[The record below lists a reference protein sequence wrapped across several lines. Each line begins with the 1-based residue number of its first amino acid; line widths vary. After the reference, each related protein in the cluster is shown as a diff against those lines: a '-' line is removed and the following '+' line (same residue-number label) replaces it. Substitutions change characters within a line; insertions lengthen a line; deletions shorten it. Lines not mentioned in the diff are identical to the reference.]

1 MRKLTTLLLAMTML
15 CSCVLPAFAAE
26 ITTNGDSANT
36 TVQYGA
42 SESYIVT
49 VPDSAV
55 IGDDGLG
62 NITVSISNALL
73 ASQSTLNVYIS
84 SDSFTNGYWNL
95 TNTTQPNEKLKYS
108 IKKNSTNIANN
119 DIVLSVAAG
128 EAWDSTVS
136 ATLALQL
143 QDTVTQ
149 AGLYQDTLTFTVERL
164 NNSTQTYYG
173 TYQLAPNFMESVP
186 VADTEDIA
194 LLSSVDLENPTEEE
208 RGMLA
213 EHFYK
218 KYGIAFAAIK
228 MPWVETGSHLEHA
241 QIVDCMEINGMA
253 PLIYVEAMDAYI
265 LTLSVSAGNENIYDI
280 MLLPAS
286 MVESMM
292 DAMLANA
299 PFVLTEECPEEYL
312 DTLLIKISDD
322 ALIYFSSEV
331 CAHYNDNEYQ
341 HESFGT
347 FVGMTWRE
355 YIAQF
360 GDGQTIEGSR
370 VIFDIDDNGN
380 PMYLSLNG
388 RYVHPDEEMQC
399 AMYEAAPMDE
409 SIAIS
414 GNVYEVNDNAT
425 PIIVPE
431 APLNEEGYSEKQELL
446 ESLYNEY
453 KLTNFVSNP
462 NNNSLGNTILGVTA
476 MLKSNAEGATP
487 IYVLKMNDADGVYYT
502 VVALDTFATKDI
514 MRYLLI
520 DDTVSATGVA
530 ADWLQ
535 ANATKVK
542 DSSYTF
548 TVIGALDGYLPE
560 VAREIT
566 IVTAYDGLTWGELVA
581 DMQYY
586 GVSTEGYIYQ
596 EAIINGEP
604 VQLFMHYDGSDKL
617 ITADDVV
624 LPMASAKM
632 FVHHMYRRISDG
644 TMFYACQNCGEYQS
658 VIYNQCDNADCQVD
672 GPHGDCCCGTKTVES
687 LTFKETYNNDVGYRR
702 IYFTD
707 GMTWGEWLESKYAT
721 KDATVRDGY
730 ICNGAEYLYDET
742 TETYVQATDLIVAN
756 HSFDLKKTAPNT

>member
-42 SESYIVT
+42 SEGYIVT

-186 VADTEDIA
+186 VADAEDIT

-208 RGMLA
+208 IWMLA

-218 KYGIAFAAIK
+218 KYGIAFATLK
-228 MPWVETGSHLEHA
+228 MPFVETGSHLEHA
-241 QIVDCMEINGMA
+241 RITDCMEINGMA

-265 LTLSVSAGNENIYDI
+265 LTLSAPAGNENLYDI

-286 MVESMM
+286 MVEMM
-292 DAMLANA
+292 AAMLGNA
-299 PFVLTEECPEEYL
+299 PFALTEECPEEYL
-312 DTLLIKISDD
+312 DTLLVKISDD
-322 ALIYFSSEV
+322 AIIYFTHEV
-331 CAHYNDNEYQ
+331 CAHYNDNEYT
-341 HESFGT
+341 HKSFGT

-360 GDGQTIEGSR
+360 GDGHTIAGSR

-388 RYVHPDEEMQC
+388 RYVHPDEEVQC

-414 GNVYEVNDNAT
+414 GNVYEINANAT

-431 APLNEEGYSEKQELL
+431 APVNADDYAEKQELL

-453 KLTNFVSNP
+453 EITNFVSNP
-462 NNNSLGNTILGVTA
+462 NNNSFGNEILGVTA
-476 MLKSNAEGATP
+476 MLQSNAEGALP
-487 IYVLKMNDADGVYYT
+487 IYVVKMKDADGVYYGLI
-502 VVALDTFATKDI
+502 ALDSFVTKEI

-520 DDTVSATGVA
+520 DETVNATGVA

-535 ANATKVK
+535 ANTTKVK
-542 DSSYTF
+542 ESSYTF
-548 TVIGALDGYLPE
+548 RVIGALDGYLPE
-560 VAREIT
+560 VIREIVIT
-566 IVTAYDGLTWGELVA
+566 DAYAGLTWDELA
-581 DMQYY
+581 PKLQYY

-596 EAIINGEP
+596 EAIIDGEP
-604 VQLFMHYDGSDKL
+604 IQLFMHYSGSDKL

-624 LPMASAKM
+624 LPPESARM
-632 FVHHMYRRISDG
+632 FEHHMYRRVSDG
-644 TMFYACQNCGEYQS
+644 VMFYACPNCGKYTPA
-658 VIYNQCDNADCQVD
+658 IHNQCGNTDCQVD
-672 GPHGDCCCGTKTVES
+672 KPHGDCCCGTKTVEY
-687 LTFKETYNNDVGYRR
+687 LTLDETHGNDVGYRAV
-702 IYFTD
+702 YFID
-707 GMTWGEWLESKYAT
+707 GMTWGDWLASKYVT

-730 ICNGAEYLYDET
+730 ICNGDKYLYDDT
-742 TETYVQATDLIVAN
+742 TDTYVQATDLIVAN
-756 HSFDLKKTAPNT
+756 HSFSLTKTAPNT